1 MSHIT
6 IYNIGNNTVF
16 KIKGDNYE
24 IRKLGILK

>member
-1 MSHIT
+1 MSHVA
-6 IYNIGNNTVF
+6 IYNISNNTVF